1 MSVETTAPAT
11 EGEATEGEVTEATV
25 LAEISGMLRV
35 LLDEYGLDD
44 VEITMD
50 TKFHEDLELESIDLV
65 SLSADLKERY
75 GNQVNFAEFIAA
87 FDLEEIIAMTV
98 GQLVDHVVVSLR
110 EADRG

>member
-1 MSVETTAPAT
+1 MSVETTAPVT
-11 EGEATEGEVTEATV
+11 EGTV

-44 VEITMD
+44 VEITPD

-75 GNQVNFAEFIAA
+75 GNEVNFAEFIAG

-110 EADRG
+110 EAARG

>member
-1 MSVETTAPAT
+1 MSVETTAP
-11 EGEATEGEVTEATV
+11 VTEDTV

-75 GNQVNFAEFIAA
+75 GNRVNFAEFIAA

>member
-1 MSVETTAPAT
+1 MSVETTAP
-11 EGEATEGEVTEATV
+11 VTEAAV
-25 LAEISGMLRV
+25 LNEIAGMLRV

-44 VEITMD
+44 VEITRD

-75 GNQVNFAEFIAA
+75 GNEVNFAEFIAG

-110 EADRG
+110 AAARG

>member
-1 MSVETTAPAT
+1 MSVETTAP
-11 EGEATEGEVTEATV
+11 VTEAAV
-25 LAEISGMLRV
+25 LTEISGMLRA

-44 VEITMD
+44 VEITLD

-75 GNQVNFAEFIAA
+75 GDEVNFAEFIAG
-87 FDLEEIIAMTV
+87 FDLEEIIAMSV

-110 EADRG
+110 EAARG

>member
-1 MSVETTAPAT
+1 MSVETTAPIT
-11 EGEATEGEVTEATV
+11 EGKVTEAVV
-25 LAEISGMLRV
+25 LNEIAGMLRV

-44 VEITMD
+44 VEITRD

-75 GNQVNFAEFIAA
+75 GNEVNFAEFIAG

-110 EADRG
+110 AAARG